1 MNNELGQRI
10 KELALRKCRS
20 QREFAELLGVSPQSL
35 NNWINR
41 GASNDTVMFIAN
53 KFPDVSLQWLLK
65 GNGEMTSIAVDN
77 NKVNGVPFYD
87 VDFALGFVEYYES
100 NESPQS
106 YIHIPGYEKATCW
119 CRTSGNSMYPEINSG
134 DIICLREIE
143 DWSSWLAFN
152 EVYAI
157 VARNGLRTVKIIR
170 KGSTDNT
177 FTLHSINPEYEDQEI
192 PKEAILKVFEV
203 LGTIKK
209 L

>member
-100 NESPQS
+100 NECPQS
-106 YIHIPGYEKATCW
+106 YIHIPGYDKATCW
-119 CRTSGNSMYPEINSG
+119 CRTSGNSMCPEINSG

-177 FTLHSINPEYEDQEI
+177 FTLHSVNPEYEDQEI